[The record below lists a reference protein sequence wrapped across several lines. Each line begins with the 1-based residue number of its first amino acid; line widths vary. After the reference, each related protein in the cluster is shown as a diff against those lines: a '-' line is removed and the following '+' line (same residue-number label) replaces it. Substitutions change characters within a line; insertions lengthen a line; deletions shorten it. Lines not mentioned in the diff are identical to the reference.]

1 MAFKLKFCFIWLLF
15 LTLNMQKLLID
26 GRFQLQKF
34 PGKGGWTYAEIPDI
48 SQHRKTGFG
57 WMKVSGTI
65 DGFAIKDFNLAPMG
79 QGRMFLPVKAE
90 IRKAIKK
97 EEGDTVQVV
106 LYTDIELVSSDDD
119 FEICL
124 EDEPK
129 ALKFYNS
136 LPKIDQDSVK
146 NWVNSAKNGEIKIE
160 RIAKSIDQFI
170 LGKKVNL

>member
-1 MAFKLKFCFIWLLF
+1 
-15 LTLNMQKLLID
+15 MQKLLID
-26 GRFQLQKF
+26 DSFRLQKF

-57 WMKVSGTI
+57 WMKVNGTI

-97 EEGDTVQVV
+97 EEGDTVHVV
-106 LYTDIELVSSDDD
+106 LYTDIELVSADDD

-129 ALKFYNS
+129 AFKFYNS
-136 LPKIDQDSVK
+136 LTKIEQNSIK
-146 NWVNSAKNGEIKIE
+146 NWVNSAKTTEIKIE
-160 RIAKSIDQFI
+160 RIAKTIDQF
-170 LGKKVNL
+170 LEGKKVIV